1 MKIFL
6 LKNSHQLE
14 GILRAKYLS
23 GWIIKDSKQEPHK
36 EFLRPCFVQGPC
48 RSLKSEGVLPKSAL
62 QIQFISVGK

>member
-1 MKIFL
+1 MVLFGMKIFL

-36 EFLRPCFVQGPC
+36 EFLSQTVFCPGTMQV
-48 RSLKSEGVLPKSAL
+48 PK
-62 QIQFISVGK
+62 I